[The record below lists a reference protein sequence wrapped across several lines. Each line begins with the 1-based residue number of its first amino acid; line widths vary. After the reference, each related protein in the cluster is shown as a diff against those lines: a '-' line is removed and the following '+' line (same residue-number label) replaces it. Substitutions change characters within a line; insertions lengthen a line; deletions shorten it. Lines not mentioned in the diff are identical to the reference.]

1 MSFKFHIPEK
11 QEPKYTPANFNIP
24 TINISNLKNYISD
37 SLCDDLEDRI
47 NHFLKYKLNSE
58 NECLNEIEK
67 KLRYCID
74 NTNDIK
80 SLKQNFKELYD
91 IFNCTDFN
99 NIDEYRRLKN
109 MITIFKDPRG
119 YYIKTAGGKNNSEYI
134 NYKFQNKVYRRKVRY
149 EGKKK
154 YIILNKIRVY
164 IK

>member
-11 QEPKYTPANFNIP
+11 LEPNYTLSNYHIP
-24 TINISNLKNYISD
+24 TINISNLRNYISD
-37 SLCDDLEDRI
+37 DLCDVLEDRI
-47 NHFLKYKLNSE
+47 NDFLKYKLNIN
-58 NECLNEIEK
+58 NECLNKIEE
-67 KLRYCID
+67 KLRYCIY
-74 NTNDIK
+74 NTNDID
-80 SLKQNFKELYD
+80 SLKNNFKELYN

-99 NIDEYRRLKN
+99 NIKEYSSLRN

-119 YYIKTAGGKNNSEYI
+119 GYIKTPGGKNNSEYI